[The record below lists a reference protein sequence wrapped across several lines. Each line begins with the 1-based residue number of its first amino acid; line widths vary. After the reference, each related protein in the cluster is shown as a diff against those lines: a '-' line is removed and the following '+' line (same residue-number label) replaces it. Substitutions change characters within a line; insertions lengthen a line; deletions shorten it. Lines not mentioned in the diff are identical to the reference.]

1 MSDARFQDAIA
12 RIDAANADDPETLR
26 IDGADLPKELTHAR
40 MLTGW
45 VRRLRPAADDA
56 LLLAARAHHVRRWT
70 IPRGEYPAGRR
81 GYLRWRTALHH
92 FHAEEVE
99 RLLADAGYD
108 EPVIGR
114 VQQLVRKANLRRDP
128 DVQTLEDGLCLI
140 FLDTQLGDLR
150 RNHPES
156 KLIDVLRKTWKKMSP
171 RAREL
176 ALELDLDADDRALIE
191 RALVDREPRRRLI

>member
-45 VRRLRPAADDA
+45 VRRLRPAADDV

-81 GYLRWRTALHH
+81 GYLRWRTALHQ
-92 FHAEEVE
+92 FHADEVE

-114 VQQLVRKANLRRDP
+114 VQQLVRKVNLRRDP
-128 DVQTLEDGLCLI
+128 DVQTLEDGLCLV

-150 RNHPES
+150 RKHPES
-156 KLIDVLRKTWKKMSP
+156 KLIDVLQKTWKKMSP

-191 RALVDREPRRRLI
+191 RALADSGLDGA

>member
-26 IDGADLPKELTHAR
+26 IDGVDLPKELTHAR

-45 VRRLRPAADDA
+45 VRRLRPDA
-56 LLLAARAHHVRRWT
+56 HDVLLLAARAHHVRRWT

-81 GYLRWRTALHH
+81 GYLRWRTALHQ
-92 FHAEEVE
+92 FHADEVE
-99 RLLADAGYD
+99 RLLADAGYE

-114 VQQLVRKANLRRDP
+114 VQQLVRKVNLRRDP
-128 DVQTLEDGLCLI
+128 DVQTLEDGLCLV
-140 FLDTQLGDLR
+140 FLDTQLSDLR
-150 RNHPES
+150 RKHPES
-156 KLIDVLRKTWKKMSP
+156 KLIDVLQKTWKKMSP

-176 ALELDLDADDRALIE
+176 ALELELDADDRALIE
-191 RALVDREPRRRLI
+191 RALADSGLDGA

>member
-45 VRRLRPAADDA
+45 VRRLRPAADDV

-81 GYLRWRTALHH
+81 GYLRWRTALHQ
-92 FHAEEVE
+92 FHADEVE

-114 VQQLVRKANLRRDP
+114 VQQLVRKVNLRRDP
-128 DVQTLEDGLCLI
+128 DVQTLEDGLCLV

-150 RNHPES
+150 RKHPGS
-156 KLIDVLRKTWKKMSP
+156 KLIDVLQKTWKKMSP

-176 ALELDLDADDRALIE
+176 ALELELDADDRALIE
-191 RALVDREPRRRLI
+191 RALADSGLDGA

>member
-45 VRRLRPAADDA
+45 VRRLRPDADDA

-81 GYLRWRTALHH
+81 GYLRWRTALHQ
-92 FHAEEVE
+92 FHADEVE
-99 RLLADAGYD
+99 RLLADAGYE

-114 VQQLVRKANLRRDP
+114 VQQLVRKVNLRRDP
-128 DVQTLEDGLCLI
+128 DVQTLEDGLCLV

-150 RNHPES
+150 RKHPES
-156 KLIDVLRKTWKKMSP
+156 KLIDVLQKTWKKMSP

-176 ALELDLDADDRALIE
+176 ALELELDADDRALIE
-191 RALVDREPRRRLI
+191 RALADSGLDGA

>member
-45 VRRLRPAADDA
+45 VRRLRPDADDV

-81 GYLRWRTALHH
+81 GYLRWRTALHQ
-92 FHAEEVE
+92 FHADEVE

-114 VQQLVRKANLRRDP
+114 VQQLVRKVNLRRDP
-128 DVQTLEDGLCLI
+128 DVQTLEDGLCLV

-150 RNHPES
+150 RKHPES
-156 KLIDVLRKTWKKMSP
+156 KLTDVLQKTWKKMSP

-191 RALVDREPRRRLI
+191 RALADSESDGA

>member
-26 IDGADLPKELTHAR
+26 IDGVDLPKELTHAR

-45 VRRLRPAADDA
+45 VRRLRPDADDA

-81 GYLRWRTALHH
+81 GYLRWRTALHQ
-92 FHAEEVE
+92 FHADEVE
-99 RLLADAGYD
+99 RLLADAGYE

-114 VQQLVRKANLRRDP
+114 VQQLVRKVNLRRDP
-128 DVQTLEDGLCLI
+128 DVQTLEDGLCLV

-150 RNHPES
+150 RKHPES
-156 KLIDVLRKTWKKMSP
+156 KLIDVLQKTWKKMSP

-176 ALELDLDADDRALIE
+176 ALELELDADDRALIE
-191 RALVDREPRRRLI
+191 RALADSGLDGA

>member
-45 VRRLRPAADDA
+45 VRRLRPAADDV

-81 GYLRWRTALHH
+81 GYLRWRTALHQL
-92 FHAEEVE
+92 HADEVE

-114 VQQLVRKANLRRDP
+114 VQQLVRKVNLRRDP
-128 DVQTLEDGLCLI
+128 DVQTLEDGLCLV
-140 FLDTQLGDLR
+140 FLDTQLSDLR
-150 RNHPES
+150 RKHPES
-156 KLIDVLRKTWKKMSP
+156 KLIDVLQKTWKKMSP

-191 RALVDREPRRRLI
+191 RALADSGLDGA

>member
-45 VRRLRPAADDA
+45 VRRLRPDAHDA

-81 GYLRWRTALHH
+81 GYLRWRTALHQ
-92 FHAEEVE
+92 FHADEVE
-99 RLLADAGYD
+99 RLLADAGYE

-114 VQQLVRKANLRRDP
+114 VQQLVRKVNLRRDP
-128 DVQTLEDGLCLI
+128 DVQTLEDGLCLV

-150 RNHPES
+150 RKHPES
-156 KLIDVLRKTWKKMSP
+156 KLTDVLQKTWKKMSP

-176 ALELDLDADDRALIE
+176 ALELELDADDRALIE
-191 RALVDREPRRRLI
+191 RALADSGLDGA

>member
-45 VRRLRPAADDA
+45 VRRLRPDADDV

-81 GYLRWRTALHH
+81 GYLRWRTALHQL
-92 FHAEEVE
+92 HADEVE

-114 VQQLVRKANLRRDP
+114 VQQLVRKVNLRRDP
-128 DVQTLEDGLCLI
+128 DVQTLEDGLCLV

-150 RNHPES
+150 RKHPES
-156 KLIDVLRKTWKKMSP
+156 KLIDVLQKTWKKMSP

-176 ALELDLDADDRALIE
+176 ALELDLDADDRVLIE
-191 RALVDREPRRRLI
+191 RALADSESDGA

>member
-26 IDGADLPKELTHAR
+26 IDGVDLPKELTHAR

-45 VRRLRPAADDA
+45 ARRLRPDADDA

-81 GYLRWRTALHH
+81 GYLRWRTALHQ
-92 FHAEEVE
+92 FHADEVE
-99 RLLADAGYD
+99 RLLADAGYE

-114 VQQLVRKANLRRDP
+114 VQQLVRKVNLRRDP
-128 DVQTLEDGLCLI
+128 DVQTLEDGLCLV

-150 RNHPES
+150 RKHPES
-156 KLIDVLRKTWKKMSP
+156 KLIDVLQKTWKKMSP

-176 ALELDLDADDRALIE
+176 ALELELDADDRALIE
-191 RALVDREPRRRLI
+191 RALADSGLDGA

>member
-1 MSDARFQDAIA
+1 MSDARFQDAIV

-45 VRRLRPAADDA
+45 VRRLRPDADDV

-81 GYLRWRTALHH
+81 GYLRWRTALHQ
-92 FHAEEVE
+92 FHADEVE
-99 RLLADAGYD
+99 RLLADAGYE

-114 VQQLVRKANLRRDP
+114 VQQLVRKVNLRRDP
-128 DVQTLEDGLCLI
+128 DVQTLEDGLCLV

-150 RNHPES
+150 RKHPES
-156 KLIDVLRKTWKKMSP
+156 KLIDVLQKTWKKMSP

-176 ALELDLDADDRALIE
+176 ALELDLDADDCVLIE
-191 RALVDREPRRRLI
+191 RALADSGLDGA

>member
-45 VRRLRPAADDA
+45 VRRLRPDADDV

-81 GYLRWRTALHH
+81 GYLRWRTALHQ
-92 FHAEEVE
+92 FHADEVE

-114 VQQLVRKANLRRDP
+114 VQQLVRKVNLRRDP
-128 DVQTLEDGLCLI
+128 DVQTLEDGLCLV
-140 FLDTQLGDLR
+140 FLDTQLSDLR
-150 RNHPES
+150 RKHPES
-156 KLIDVLRKTWKKMSP
+156 KLIDVLQKTWKKMSP

-176 ALELDLDADDRALIE
+176 ALELDLDADDCALIE
-191 RALVDREPRRRLI
+191 RALADSGLDGA

>member
-45 VRRLRPAADDA
+45 VRRLRPDADDV

-81 GYLRWRTALHH
+81 GYLRWRTALHQL
-92 FHAEEVE
+92 HADEVE

-114 VQQLVRKANLRRDP
+114 VQQLVRKVNLRRDP
-128 DVQTLEDGLCLI
+128 DVQTLEDGLCLV

-150 RNHPES
+150 RKHPES
-156 KLIDVLRKTWKKMSP
+156 KLIDVLQKTWKKMSP

-176 ALELDLDADDRALIE
+176 ALELELDADDRVLIE
-191 RALVDREPRRRLI
+191 RALADSGLDGA